1 MEGFNCK
8 RRKLIRVVF
17 IVLQNA
23 FAISSFGD
31 KGSRLLVSYDHFVGI
46 WDFIIT
52 CSCTKKLGL
61 AEEVW

>member
-31 KGSRLLVSYDHFVGI
+31 KGSRLLVSYDITSQEFGI
-46 WDFIIT
+46 LLLRVRT
-52 CSCTKKLGL
+52 LKLGL
-61 AEEVW
+61 AEEV